1 MSRGWDKDD
10 FVGGSLSLD
19 FANTV
24 HDRVDTS
31 KDQDLLGSYADL
43 VSWARAAGTITASMA
58 RRFSKLVT
66 RSPKQTASAFR
77 RAIRLREAIYRT
89 FAAVSDSQSPND
101 KDVESICSAFA
112 DAGRRLSVV
121 PGDDGIELR
130 WKLDPEDA
138 IGLLAP
144 IAFSANELLLC
155 DDLKR
160 LKQCRSCGW
169 LFLDKSKGGRRRW
182 CDMKTCGNRAK
193 VTRFRQKTPRSA
205 PSWPSRSHP
214 ECSRCSPAEWP
225 RSLQT

>member
-1 MSRGWDKDD
+1 MTRDWSNDD
-10 FVGGSLSLD
+10 FVGGCLSLD

-31 KDQDLLGSYADL
+31 KDQDLLGTYADL
-43 VSWARAAGTITASMA
+43 VSWARAAGTINSSLA
-58 RRFSKLVT
+58 T
-66 RSPKQTASAFR
+66 RLTRLMNKDPKQTAAAFR

-89 FAAVSDSQSPND
+89 FAAIADAQPPND
-101 KDVESICSAFA
+101 KDIESICSAFA

-121 PGDDGIELR
+121 PGGDG
-130 WKLDPEDA
+130 
-138 IGLLAP
+138 
-144 IAFSANELLLC
+144 IAFSASELLLC

-193 VTRFRQKTPRSA
+193 VTRFRQRQ
-205 PSWPSRSHP
+205 H
-214 ECSRCSPAEWP
+214 
-225 RSLQT
+225 

>member
-43 VSWARAAGTITASMA
+43 VSWAHAAGAITASMA
-58 RRFSKLVT
+58 KRFSGLVIGN
-66 RSPKQTASAFR
+66 PKQTASAFR

-89 FAAVSDSQSPND
+89 FAAISEARPPED
-101 KDVESICSAFA
+101 KDIQSLYSSFA
-112 DAGRRLSVV
+112 DIGSHLSVL
-121 PGDDGIELR
+121 PGDDGIETHWR
-130 WKLDPEDA
+130 FDKQDA
-138 IGLLAP
+138 TGLLAP
-144 IAFSANELLLC
+144 IAHSANALLLC

-160 LKQCRSCGW
+160 LKQCGSCGW
-169 LFLDKSKGGRRRW
+169 LFLDKSKSGRRRW

-193 VTRFRQKTPRSA
+193 VARFRQKTA
-205 PSWPSRSHP
+205 
-214 ECSRCSPAEWP
+214 
-225 RSLQT
+225 